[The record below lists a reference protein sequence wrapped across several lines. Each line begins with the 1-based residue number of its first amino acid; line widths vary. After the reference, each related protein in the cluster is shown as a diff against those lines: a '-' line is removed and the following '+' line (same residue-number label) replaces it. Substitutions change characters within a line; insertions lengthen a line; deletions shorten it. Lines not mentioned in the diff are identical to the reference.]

1 MDPITIGLLAALAG
15 GAGGELGRQAWAGL
29 GALVRRP
36 FRNADDSAPPADA
49 DAVPGSGVAEFAALE
64 AAPADRDRAD
74 ALRTALARRAA
85 TDPGFG
91 ADLARWHENARLV
104 GTGDG
109 GTHNRIGG
117 GTFQGPVLQ
126 GRDFSGLTF
135 TTPPP
140 PAAGPATEPGGTEDR

>member
-1 MDPITIGLLAALAG
+1 MAALAG
-15 GAGGELGRQAWAGL
+15 GVGGELGRQAWAGL

-36 FRNADDSAPPADA
+36 FRNADDAAPPADPEGL
-49 DAVPGSGVAEFAALE
+49 PGSGAAEFTALE
-64 AAPADRDRAD
+64 AAPADRARAD
-74 ALRTALARRAA
+74 ALSTALAERAA
-85 TDPGFG
+85 SDPRFG
-91 ADLARWHENARLV
+91 ADLARWHEHARLV
-104 GTGDG
+104 RTSDG

-140 PAAGPATEPGGTEDR
+140 GAGPAAEPNEAEGP